1 MLLQH
6 SQELLDTAA
15 ACARSG
21 RTPSEMTVLVGRD
34 GHIQILSDTDWPLDS
49 LRQERGAE
57 MAFRVWSRQ
66 GRVGV
71 TGQSFNRTCRL
82 ESETPA
88 NVARRLLCG

>member
-15 ACARSG
+15 ACARAG
-21 RTPSEMTVLVGRD
+21 RPPADMTVLVGQD
-34 GHIQILSDTDWPLDS
+34 GGIQIVAASDWPLDS
-49 LRQERGAE
+49 LRLERGAE
-57 MAFRVWSRQ
+57 MAFRVWSHQ

-71 TGQSFNRTCRL
+71 TGQSRNRTCRL

-88 NVARRLLCG
+88 AVARRLLRG